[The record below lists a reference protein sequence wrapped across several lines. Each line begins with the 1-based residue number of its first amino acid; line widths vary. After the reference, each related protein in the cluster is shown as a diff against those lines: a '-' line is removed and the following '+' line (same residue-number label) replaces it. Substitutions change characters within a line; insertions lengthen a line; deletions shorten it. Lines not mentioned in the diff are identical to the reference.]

1 MTHIFSLNEKLS
13 LSIKP
18 TNSSQTEIKC
28 PEASTEIAIVT
39 PTRSLT
45 GSQTGNQKSDYFRTR
60 LKSIEKRNRAKYSKK
75 IKDCENSKANL
86 YQEKFYLRLML
97 AFDWPA
103 NEETI
108 LKASFKGILKKLL
121 TEIYLPH
128 EPV

>member
-86 YQEKFYLRLML
+86 YQEKF
-97 AFDWPA
+97 
-103 NEETI
+103 
-108 LKASFKGILKKLL
+108 LL
-121 TEIYLPH
+121 TLDLGKCQGKPGITSATLFAPQNIFDACI
-128 EPV
+128 

>member
-75 IKDCENSKANL
+75 IKDCENSKAKL
-86 YQEKFYLRLML
+86 YQEKFYFRLML
-97 AFDWPA
+97 AVDWLA

-108 LKASFKGILKKLL
+108 FKPPFLMQKKLL